1 MTIQAA
7 TPYFILNGNV
17 ERALPLYERALGA
30 TVETLQRFGDVDE
43 SCPEAMRDK
52 VMHAELRVGSAILMM
67 SDGPGE
73 PPAGVTPGATPG
85 SGNVSVAVAFDDEQQ
100 MRSAFDHLAAGGNV
114 IEAIFPAPWGAL
126 FGVVQD
132 EFGIH
137 WMFNCDTTT

>member
-17 ERALPLYERALGA
+17 ERALSLYEHALGA
-30 TVETLQRFGDVDE
+30 TVESLQRFGDVDE

-52 VMHAELRVGSAILMM
+52 VMHAELRIGSAILMM

-73 PPAGVTPGATPG
+73 VPAGVTPG
-85 SGNVSVAVAFDDEQQ
+85 SGNVSVAVAFDDEKE
-100 MRSAFDHLAAGGNV
+100 MRRAFDHLAADGSV

-132 EFGIH
+132 ELGIH

>member
-7 TPYFILNGNV
+7 TPYFILNGKA

-73 PPAGVTPGATPG
+73 EPVGTTPGA
-85 SGNVSVAVAFDDEQQ
+85 GNVSVAVAFDDEQE
-100 MRSAFDHLAAGGNV
+100 MRRAFDHLADGGTV

-132 EFGIH
+132 EMGIH
-137 WMFNCDTTT
+137 WMFNCETTA

>member
-17 ERALPLYERALGA
+17 ERALPLYEHALGV
-30 TVETLQRFGDVDE
+30 TVESLQRFGDVDD

-52 VMHAELRVGSAILMM
+52 VMHAELRIGTAILMM

-73 PPAGVTPGATPG
+73 VPDEATSG
-85 SGNVSVAVAFDDEQQ
+85 SGNVSVAVSFDDEQE
-100 MRSAFDHLAAGGNV
+100 MRRAFDRLAADGSV

-132 EFGIH
+132 ELGIH

>member
-7 TPYFILNGNV
+7 TPYFILNGKV

-52 VMHAELRVGSAILMM
+52 VMHAELRIGSAILMM

-73 PPAGVTPGATPG
+73 DPAGTTPGA
-85 SGNVSVAVAFDDEQQ
+85 GNVSVAVAFDDEQE
-100 MRSAFDHLAAGGNV
+100 MRRAFDHLTEGGRM
-114 IEAIFPAPWGAL
+114 IHAIFPAPWGAL

-132 EFGIH
+132 ELGIH
-137 WMFNCDTTT
+137 WMFNCDTTA

>member
-7 TPYFILNGNV
+7 TPYFILNGKA

-52 VMHAELRVGSAILMM
+52 VMHAELRIGSAILMM

-73 PPAGVTPGATPG
+73 DPAGTTPGA
-85 SGNVSVAVAFDDEQQ
+85 GNVSVAVAFDDEQE
-100 MRSAFDHLAAGGNV
+100 MRRAFDHLAEGGTV

-132 EFGIH
+132 EMGIH
-137 WMFNCDTTT
+137 WMFNCDTTA

>member
-7 TPYFILNGNV
+7 TPYFILNGKA

-73 PPAGVTPGATPG
+73 EPVGTTPGA
-85 SGNVSVAVAFDDEQQ
+85 GNVSVAVAFDDEQE
-100 MRSAFDHLAAGGNV
+100 MRRAFAHLADGGTV

-132 EFGIH
+132 EMGIH
-137 WMFNCDTTT
+137 WMFNCETTA